1 LCKRII
7 ALMAAFTMGMYI
19 NFVLGRPLLAVKE
32 LFA

>member
-1 LCKRII
+1 
-7 ALMAAFTMGMYI
+7 MAAFTMGMYI